1 MKASALSR
9 RAESSDEDGGAD
21 SATGDD
27 DAGVVREDKDGSQ
40 SEAKDEAHSDLES
53 GSDHHVASG
62 GLLLSLAYEIIH
74 IDNTHYSRR
83 ASCPQVSN
91 SRYSSLPVKQRV
103 VQIIQY
109 EISLN

>member
-53 GSDHHVASG
+53 DSDHHVASVA
-62 GLLLSLAYEIIH
+62 GLLVPSKYKGACRQAKDLIQRHLGDVDILGWV
-74 IDNTHYSRR
+74 RR
-83 ASCPQVSN
+83 FEDL
-91 SRYSSLPVKQRV
+91 RT
-103 VQIIQY
+103 
-109 EISLN
+109 